1 MGEDKPKKDMEE
13 LGSRFGAKLKL
24 FEKELGG
31 ISIQRKDVEGAL
43 VGLQYTLIAE
53 VLTSKEVNG
62 EAFIDC
68 FMSLWRGRE
77 GVSIR
82 DIGDRRFLTRFAG
95 QRDLQ
100 RVVDSDQPWHFKN
113 DLVMVADWTDSGLNR
128 WAPLSSGV
136 FWVQIH
142 NVPVLS
148 MTQAVAESIG
158 GLLGTVKLVDKSGSR
173 DCIGRFLQVKIK
185 FNVREPLMR
194 GTFVNFPDEG
204 RMWVDF
210 KYEGLPKYCLICG
223 LLGHA
228 TRVCRGS
235 QDLGKSDGEPIE
247 DLGEGL
253 AFKGLDV
260 FTDLRG
266 KPLGVGGSA
275 RTPRG
280 SSGGRMDSGRWKD
293 NRSEEL
299 DGGKRSGRSSTAS
312 GMGSH
317 SQLGASRSFSGSDYT
332 DIVNVEE
339 ADTAISPNKPRWSS
353 SNLGKERSSL
363 ADKIRKQRQEEE
375 DARKAREAAFDA
387 GLIGPGGVIAEGVE
401 HVTLYEI
408 HEQETHGNLADVSNG
423 TGQSFD
429 LNSEPI
435 NIDGNGEGIIDSGE
449 EFGRLMSADGND
461 VHGTSM
467 ENDPFQ
473 LAPIIEAVMK
483 EQKGR
488 KRNIQEMALSSTLPP
503 EEPTVS
509 RRRKDV
515 NVNEA
520 EETSRKGS
528 PKDP

>member
-13 LGSRFGAKLKL
+13 LGTKFGAKLKL
-24 FEKELGG
+24 SEKELGG
-31 ISIQRKDVEGAL
+31 ICIQRKDVEGAL

-100 RVVDSDQPWHFKN
+100 RVADSDQPWHFKN
-113 DLVMVADWTDSGLNR
+113 DLVMVADRTDSGLNR
-128 WAPLSSGV
+128 WAPLSSGMC
-136 FWVQIH
+136 WVQIH

-158 GLLGTVKLVDKSGSR
+158 GLLGTVKSVDKSGSR
-173 DCIGRFLQVKIK
+173 DCIGRFLRVKIN

-235 QDLGKSDGEPIE
+235 LDLGKSDGEPIE
-247 DLGEGL
+247 DRGEGL
-253 AFKGLDV
+253 AFKGLDAL
-260 FTDLRG
+260 TDLRG
-266 KPLGVGGSA
+266 KPIGVGNSA

-280 SSGGRMDSGRWKD
+280 SSRGRKDSGRWKD
-293 NRSEEL
+293 ERSEEL

-332 DIVNVEE
+332 NIVNMEE

-363 ADKIRKQRQEEE
+363 ADKIRKQQQEEE

-401 HVTLYEI
+401 HVTLHEI
-408 HEQETHGNLADVSNG
+408 HELETQKNLADVTNE

-429 LNSEPI
+429 LNSELL
-435 NIDGNGEGIIDSGE
+435 NIDGNGEGIVDSGE
-449 EFGRLMSADGND
+449 EFRRLLSANGND
-461 VHGTSM
+461 VHGTSI
-467 ENDPFQ
+467 EDDPFQ
-473 LAPIIEAVMK
+473 LALIIEAVMK

-488 KRNIQEMALSSTLPP
+488 KRNIQEMELSSTLPP
-503 EEPTVS
+503 EGPTVR

>member
-1 MGEDKPKKDMEE
+1 
-13 LGSRFGAKLKL
+13 
-24 FEKELGG
+24 
-31 ISIQRKDVEGAL
+31 
-43 VGLQYTLIAE
+43 
-53 VLTSKEVNG
+53 
-62 EAFIDC
+62 
-68 FMSLWRGRE
+68 
-77 GVSIR
+77 
-82 DIGDRRFLTRFAG
+82 
-95 QRDLQ
+95 
-100 RVVDSDQPWHFKN
+100 
-113 DLVMVADWTDSGLNR
+113 
-128 WAPLSSGV
+128 
-136 FWVQIH
+136 
-142 NVPVLS
+142 

-158 GLLGTVKLVDKSGSR
+158 GLLGTVKSVDKSGSR
-173 DCIGRFLQVKIK
+173 DCIGRFLRVKIK

-194 GTFVNFPDEG
+194 GTFDNFPDEG

-253 AFKGLDV
+253 AFKGLDAL
-260 FTDLRG
+260 TDLRG

-293 NRSEEL
+293 DRSEEL

-317 SQLGASRSFSGSDYT
+317 SQLGASRSFSGNDYT